1 MPAVKKPVKILSID
15 DILQADDHTTATVDC
30 PEWGGQV
37 EVRSLTRAEVV
48 KAWEDSM
55 DADGVLD
62 GMKFQINLVVPALG
76 LTPDRAAQLNEKHP
90 APIKRIELKARE
102 LSGMSDDDP
111 LG

>member
-55 DADGVLD
+55 DADRSEERRVGKECVT
-62 GMKFQINLVVPALG
+62 QCRSRWSPY
-76 LTPDRAAQLNEKHP
+76 H
-90 APIKRIELKARE
+90 
-102 LSGMSDDDP
+102 
-111 LG
+111 